1 MPRLIDQDMVR
12 EIALSLP
19 GAEESPDY
27 FAFHVMVKDKGK
39 GFLWTWRE
47 RVDPK
52 KPRVP
57 NPRVIAARTRNV
69 AERDLM
75 IESDPRVFFT
85 EPHYNGYPAVLL
97 RLDAV
102 SRETLEIVITEA
114 WRCVAPRE
122 LTSLVD

>member
-1 MPRLIDQDMVR
+1 MSRELTQDDVR
-12 EIALSLP
+12 NIALSLP

-27 FAFHVMVKDKGK
+27 FAFHVMTKDKGK
-39 GFLWTWRE
+39 GFVWAWRE
-47 RVDPK
+47 RIDPK
-52 KPRVP
+52 KARVP
-57 NPRVIAARTRNV
+57 NARVIAARTRNV

-75 IESDPRVFFT
+75 IESDPQVFFT

-122 LTSLVD
+122 FAALVE